1 MIHVDLQD
9 TLGLHVQVGLYGGEV
24 FLHLK
29 GETLAAGQA
38 HRVGLQLGAGLDLRH
53 LVAQRLL
60 DEVKGLLVPLRL
72 VRLGLAVQLQLAV
85 HHAAEGL
92 VPVLAEQVGD
102 KAVGIVGKVQH
113 LIVVLLHQLRLGQ
126 VVDGL
131 HVLAGG
137 VVDELLALRHTV
149 HILVQR
155 HQLLLLRGVEHQQIL
170 HLFLVDAVVVQGAQL
185 QLAAVA
191 AVELLVVLP
200 LVLQHPQQLRLDL
213 LLQIGGNDLQLAVML
228 QQFPG
233 NIQAQ
238 VGRIHH
244 AADEVEVLRQQ
255 IGTVIHNHD
264 AGAVKL
270 QTGLEILGKVLVGH
284 PGGNE
289 QQRLIGDGALHGNG
303 DHRLGR
309 GHLTEAL
316 LIELVV
322 FLPGDLALFPLP
334 QGHHGVEGLKNEL
347 LLVLRLVL
355 RAALLQLGV
364 GHQHP
369 DGEADIVA
377 VLFHQPVKGIL
388 PQVLAVLV
396 LLLLGV
402 GLDVHD
408 DIGSH
413 RSLLAGLDGV
423 AVHAG
428 GLPAVRLIAAVLFRH
443 HGDLIRHHKGRVE
456 AHTELS
462 DDIGVRS
469 LLVLQ
474 IPLEAEAAAVGND
487 AQIVL
492 QIVLVHADAVVADG
506 EGTVV
511 LVDGQRDLEIVTA
524 HPHLVIGQAEIAQL
538 VNGVRGVGDD
548 LPQEN
553 LLMGIDGVDHQ
564 IQQPFGLRF
573 ELFLSHSIVP
583 FYTERETR
591 SASLV
596 IHLISD
602 LFPAASFHWHG

>member
-1 MIHVDLQD
+1 M
-9 TLGLHVQVGLYGGEV
+9 
-24 FLHLK
+24 
-29 GETLAAGQA
+29 
-38 HRVGLQLGAGLDLRH
+38 
-53 LVAQRLL
+53 
-60 DEVKGLLVPLRL
+60 LRL
-72 VRLGLAVQLQLAV
+72 VRLGLAVQLQLAI

-92 VPVLAEQVGD
+92 IPVPAEQIGD

-113 LIVVLLHQLRLGQ
+113 LIVVLLHQFRLGQ
-126 VVDGL
+126 MVDGV

-155 HQLLLLRGVEHQQIL
+155 HQLLLLRGIEHQQIL

-185 QLAAVA
+185 QLAAIA
-191 AVELLVVLP
+191 AVKLLVVLP
-200 LVLQHPQQLRLDL
+200 LILQHPQQLCLDL
-213 LLQIGGNDLQLAVML
+213 FLQIGGDDLQLAVML

-255 IGTVIHNHD
+255 IGTVIHDHD

-289 QQRLIGDGALHGNG
+289 QQRLIGDGALHGDG
-303 DHRLGR
+303 YHRLGR

-322 FLPGDLALFPLP
+322 FLLGDLALFPLP

-347 LLVLRLVL
+347 LLIFRLVL

-377 VLFHQPVKGIL
+377 VLLHQPVKGIL
-388 PQVLAVLV
+388 PQILAVLV

-511 LVDGQRDLEIVTA
+511 LVDGQRDLEIVTV

-548 LPQEN
+548 LPQEYF
-553 LLMGIDGVDHQ
+553 LVGIDGVDHQ
-564 IQQPFGLRF
+564 IQQSFGLGF

-602 LFPAASFHWHG
+602 LFPAASFHWRG